1 MKFENVAEAFNFY
14 RSQTVE
20 TIEKRAKEIE
30 NEISKN
36 ENADVESLS
45 IELDG
50 MKEAKADIE
59 QSLNLLNNAKEKITS
74 VLASADA
81 EGNEGKN
88 TDDDDILATSE
99 YRSAFYKNLQG
110 RQLTAKEQRAMKI
123 ARNKFEKRANEFSTS
138 TNSAAVIPTAT
149 LDEIVK
155 KARKQ
160 GGLMSECRA
169 FAIPSKIA
177 VPIGTPASRAAWHVE
192 GEESKSQ
199 KVSPTSVIFDSNEIL
214 KIFSISAKVQTMSIS
229 AFESYLTD
237 ELEACVME
245 TIDDALINGTGS
257 GQGKGLM
264 SITWNDSNSVTTS
277 INITY
282 KDVIA
287 AVALLNRGY
296 ANGAKFA
303 MNNKTLWNVF
313 YGMVDVNKRPIFI
326 VDPKIESIGKILGF
340 DVIVDD
346 NIADETIFF
355 GNFAQYLGYNLPN
368 GIVIE
373 NSRESSFKSALIDY
387 RALAVADCRPLV
399 EEAFVKLS
407 KSE

>member
-192 GEESKSQ
+192 GEESESQ

>member
-138 TNSAAVIPTAT
+138 TNSAAVIPTTT

-192 GEESKSQ
+192 GEEAESQ
-199 KVSPTSVIFDSNEIL
+199 KVNPTSVIFDSNEIL

-373 NSRESSFKSALIDY
+373 NSHESSFKSALIDY

-399 EEAFVKLS
+399 EEAFVKLA

>member
-14 RSQTVE
+14 RNQTVE

-59 QSLNLLNNAKEKITS
+59 QSLNLLNNAKEKINS

-138 TNSAAVIPTAT
+138 TNSAAVIPTTT

-192 GEESKSQ
+192 GEESESQ
-199 KVSPTSVIFDSNEIL
+199 KVNPTSVIFDSNEIL

-245 TIDDALINGTGS
+245 TIDDALINGTGN

-277 INITY
+277 IDITY
-282 KDVIA
+282 KHVIA
-287 AVALLNRGY
+287 TVALLNRGY

-313 YGMVDVNKRPIFI
+313 YGMVDLNKRPIFI